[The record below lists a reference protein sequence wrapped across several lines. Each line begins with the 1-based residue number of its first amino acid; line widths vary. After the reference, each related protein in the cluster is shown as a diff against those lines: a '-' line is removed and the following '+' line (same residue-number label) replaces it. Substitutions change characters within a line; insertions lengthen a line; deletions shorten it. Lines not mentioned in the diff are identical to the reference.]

1 MSTLIKNCTIVPDD
15 KTLFKGSVLVED
27 GKIKAFYHDG
37 SELPE
42 TDGIIE
48 GDGQYLI
55 PGMIDIHLHG
65 SYGYDFIRDPQT
77 SIDIVSKGLVQEGT
91 TAFMA
96 SLTVVSHDELCALL
110 DEYRM
115 AAPRRAARVA
125 LGQLRHGRNDL
136 LLFFCQDFFPQFGH
150 FKYLVL
156 PMCIANK
163 VDLNEGI
170 CLTRI
175 EYL

>member
-110 DEYRM
+110 DE
-115 AAPRRAARVA
+115 P
-125 LGQLRHGRNDL
+125 
-136 LLFFCQDFFPQFGH
+136 
-150 FKYLVL
+150 
-156 PMCIANK
+156 
-163 VDLNEGI
+163 
-170 CLTRI
+170 
-175 EYL
+175 